1 MTLNLRSSLVLSTA
15 GHALLLLLVWA
26 AGASLRRMPTITEI
40 TLVSSNKP
48 GGAPQGAA
56 VQQAKPG
63 GRRGTGH
70 VKPTASVHKGQVSIA
85 TPEFVPIGKKPRR
98 SGEELMGGDAGD
110 GGGQPGPTMGGGT
123 AGGAGRTVRYQEP
136 LEYPEWAKEQ
146 GIDAKVVLRFKVFP
160 NGSVDSQI
168 TVVKTS
174 GWRQLDE
181 EAIKSLRNY
190 QFEPLPAG
198 ARQDVQFGELAFHFK
213 PE

>member
-1 MTLNLRSSLVLSTA
+1 MTLNLRSSLALSML
-15 GHALLLLLVWA
+15 GHALLLLFAWL
-26 AGASLRRMPTITEI
+26 AGAALHRMPTITEI
-40 TLVSSNKP
+40 TLVSSDKP

-63 GRRGTGH
+63 GRKGTGRI
-70 VKPTASVHKGQVSIA
+70 KPTTSAHKGQVSIA
-85 TPEFVPIGKKPRR
+85 TPTFVPIGKKPRR
-98 SGEELMGGDAGD
+98 SGDELMGGAPGE
-110 GGGQPGPTMGGGT
+110 GGGQPTPTMGGGS
-123 AGGAGRTVRYQEP
+123 AGGAGRSVRYQEP

-146 GIDAKVVLRFKVFP
+146 GIDAKVVLRFKVYP
-160 NGSVDSQI
+160 NGTVDSQI
-168 TVVKTS
+168 NVVRTS